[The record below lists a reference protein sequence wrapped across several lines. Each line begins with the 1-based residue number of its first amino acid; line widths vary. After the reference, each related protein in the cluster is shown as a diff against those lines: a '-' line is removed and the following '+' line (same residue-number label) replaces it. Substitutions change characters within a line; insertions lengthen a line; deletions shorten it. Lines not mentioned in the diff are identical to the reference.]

1 MSRENRCGSFW
12 NVPAQLYVPLETLGL
27 LSEPSGRSTNICFTY
42 KSNAYNDM
50 KHNRPRL
57 LFIKCSKLSKECELI
72 CSCPNQ

>member
-27 LSEPSGRSTNICFTY
+27 LPSGRSTNIVFTY

-50 KHNRPRL
+50 KHNRPSIML
-57 LFIKCSKLSKECELI
+57 LFIKCPKLSKECELI